1 MNLFEYEGKRMMA
14 KFAIPTPGSRLL
26 ATADAPAPL
35 PYPFVLKAQVL
46 TGGRGKAGG
55 VKICHNDEEYTR
67 YAHDILGMT
76 IKGHVVHGL
85 LAEEMVK
92 ADRELYLSIT
102 AQGVKNPTLIAS
114 AMGGMDI
121 EQVAATQ
128 PEEILKLEIDPFTG
142 LKDYQLSM
150 LAQKLR
156 VEDKA
161 DLFATVRKIEKAF
174 FATNA
179 LLVEINPLG
188 VVNGKLMAMDSKFVL
203 DDHAE
208 FRMKEVFQEIRD
220 GREAIHY
227 EAPKGDGTTITFVPL
242 EGEIGLISDGAGT
255 GMLTLDMVNDEGGT
269 VASFC
274 ELGGTT
280 NADVMYKAME
290 YTMGTGKPIKSLLIV
305 LIGGFNRMDDM
316 ANGITR
322 YIQDHGIDVPIFT
335 RMCGTM
341 EEEGIA
347 IMKEHG
353 LSTYNMLL
361 DTVKDAV
368 AASKEGR

>member
-1 MNLFEYEGKRMMA
+1 MNLFEFEGK
-14 KFAIPTPGSRLL
+14 SLL
-26 ATADAPAPL
+26 RSFGVPVPDSHLLTKADAPAPMD
-35 PYPFVLKAQVL
+35 YPFVLKAQVL

-55 VKICHNDEEYTR
+55 IKICRDAGEYAR
-67 YAHDILGMT
+67 YAADILGMT

-85 LAEEMVK
+85 LAEQMMK
-92 ADRELYLSIT
+92 ADKELYLSIT
-102 AQGVKNPTLIAS
+102 LQGVAKPTLIAS

-128 PEEILKLEIDPFTG
+128 PEKILKLEIDPFTG
-142 LKDYQLSM
+142 LKGYQMSRLQQFLGLEGQKD
-150 LAQKLR
+150 LAD
-156 VEDKA
+156 V
-161 DLFATVRKIEKAF
+161 VGKIQKAF
-174 FATNA
+174 FDSSA

-188 VVNGKLMAMDSKFVL
+188 VCGDRLVAMDSKFVL

-208 FRMKEVFQEIRD
+208 YRMKDTFAAIRAKRDEI
-220 GREAIHY
+220 GY
-227 EAPKGDGTTITFVPL
+227 QTPTGDGTTITFVPL
-242 EGEIGLISDGAGT
+242 EGQVGLISDGAGT
-255 GMLTLDMVNDEGGT
+255 GMLTLDMVADEGGT

-290 YTMGTGKPIKSLLIV
+290 YTMGTGKPIQSLLIV

-322 YIQDHGIDVPIFT
+322 YLKDHPVNVPIFT

-341 EEEGIA
+341 EEEGIR
-347 IMKEHG
+347 IMKEAG
-353 LSTYNMLL
+353 LTTYNALM

-368 AASKEGR
+368 AASKGGK